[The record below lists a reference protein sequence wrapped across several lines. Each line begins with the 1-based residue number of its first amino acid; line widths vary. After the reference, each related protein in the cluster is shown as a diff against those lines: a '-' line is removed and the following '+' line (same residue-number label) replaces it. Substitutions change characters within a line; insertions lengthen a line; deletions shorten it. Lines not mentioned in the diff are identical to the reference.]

1 MGRISI
7 AILFVFAVAAQSAS
21 LGGNQDGFRLP
32 AVATQSSRLT
42 EYAEC
47 EDADHNFFFLSATIV
62 RTTAALERLVQ
73 TAFLQN
79 LHRTQHS
86 DGAGVPLYELHAV
99 WRI

>member
-1 MGRISI
+1 MSRIVI

-32 AVATQSSRLT
+32 AFSAQSSRLT

-47 EDADHNFFFLSATIV
+47 DDADHRLPLLNATVV
-62 RTTAALERLVQ
+62 RATAALERLVQ

-86 DGAGVPLYELHAV
+86 DGASVPLYELHAV